1 MLRQT
6 ATSRLLLN
14 YLYNC
19 ATLQHRNTDT
29 AQVFL
34 SPNQLEELL
43 CLRCRYVIFI
53 AAEVKN
59 SFSHIINLP
68 ENVKSLIEGL
78 ASLLK
83 IFATGSGAR
92 KQASIADSAEE
103 DLNYYAVAS
112 QLNQFDNLQPP
123 SSWVSSWATLFASA
137 SNLKDLQ
144 LWLQDQI
151 GSSGEPSLNPFYN
164 VNVGRMDQVSLQ
176 KQPDD
181 QNGADSAEVEVAKG
195 GKAKTLDETDQE
207 KGKTGEAGAQQVSEE
222 KAEKAGELSITKLTN
237 MVCVETVNAFH
248 DITNNN
254 KDSSTLLHLSQ
265 EAQALGIDF
274 REAFTADGMKVL
286 ENKMATVMWKSF
298 RKYSTQNSA
307 VFVNMQ
313 AEDSKGRVLVKR
325 PVPDTLQLPFAGPI
339 SQSQQVTKDG
349 KGFFLCRIFGIPFY
363 APHQPSDV
371 MLHDVMVPAW
381 AVRNASKADQAFF
394 VQASVMA
401 YIPECISSP
410 TLLDVELMFVGC
422 DMDKDAVANPYSR
435 VCSLSLTM

>member
-164 VNVGRMDQVSLQ
+164 VGRTSL
-176 KQPDD
+176 KH
-181 QNGADSAEVEVAKG
+181 S
-195 GKAKTLDETDQE
+195 
-207 KGKTGEAGAQQVSEE
+207 
-222 KAEKAGELSITKLTN
+222 
-237 MVCVETVNAFH
+237 
-248 DITNNN
+248 
-254 KDSSTLLHLSQ
+254 
-265 EAQALGIDF
+265 
-274 REAFTADGMKVL
+274 
-286 ENKMATVMWKSF
+286 
-298 RKYSTQNSA
+298 
-307 VFVNMQ
+307 
-313 AEDSKGRVLVKR
+313 
-325 PVPDTLQLPFAGPI
+325 
-339 SQSQQVTKDG
+339 
-349 KGFFLCRIFGIPFY
+349 
-363 APHQPSDV
+363 
-371 MLHDVMVPAW
+371 
-381 AVRNASKADQAFF
+381 
-394 VQASVMA
+394 
-401 YIPECISSP
+401 
-410 TLLDVELMFVGC
+410 
-422 DMDKDAVANPYSR
+422 
-435 VCSLSLTM
+435 